1 MFAPAIRVMLF
12 CLSFDKFVIELL
24 IDDMFVVKFLILFI
38 GTLSLGN

>member
-1 MFAPAIRVMLF
+1 MLF

-38 GTLSLGN
+38 GTL